1 MGLMASFERGM
12 ERFLVPVAIKLNSQ
26 KHVAAV
32 RDGFVF
38 TFPIIMASSLIILI
52 NFAILSPDGFIAG
65 LLHLNSI
72 FPNLEKAQ
80 AIFTPVMNGS
90 VNIMS
95 IMIAFLVARN
105 VAISYEQDDLLC
117 GLTAIGAFFIV
128 YTPYQMIDGQAF
140 LTTKYLGAQGL
151 FVAVIVAL
159 ITSEIFCRLA
169 RNPKITITMPAAVPP
184 AVARSFK
191 VLLPI
196 FFVMVFFSALNYCLT
211 LISPAGLNDLIY
223 TLIQT
228 PLKHMGTNIFAVIIL
243 GAVGNFLWV
252 LGIHGPNTTSAIRE
266 TVFSEANLENLSWA
280 AQHGTTWGAPYPI
293 TWTSINDAFAN
304 CGGSGMTLGLL
315 LAIFIASKRA
325 EYRDLAKMSFI
336 PGIFNINEP
345 IMFGLPIVLNPIMM
359 VPFIMVPIVN
369 CAIGYFFVSMEIIP
383 PVAYAVPWT
392 TPGPLIAFLGTGG
405 NWLALLVGFSCVAAG
420 VGIEN
425 WALGV
430 GLFDMSLSRDDVD
443 VYSRDF
449 TRTSQMNTN
458 SVDVRYRNIPLWDDA
473 TLSLMAK
480 YSAPNKTDQQQD
492 NENDDS
498 YFEMKDSWML
508 TSVLRQNLQ
517 RDTFNEF
524 TLQVA
529 NNSYASS
536 FASFSDAS
544 NTMAHGRYYY
554 GDHTNGIAW
563 RLISQGEMYLTDNII
578 MANALVYSH
587 GEDVYSYESG
597 AHSDFDS
604 IRTVIRPAW
613 IWNTWN
619 QTGLELGWF
628 KQQNKTQQGVTLNES
643 AYKTTLWHALKVGE
657 SILGSRPEIRFYGT
671 YINILDN
678 ELSNFKF
685 NENSK
690 DEFMAGIQAEV
701 WW

>member
-12 ERFLVPVAIKLNSQ
+12 ERFLVPVAVKLNSQ

-105 VAISYEQDDLLC
+105 MAISYEQDDLLC

-293 TWTSINDAFAN
+293 TWTSISAIRETVFSEANLENLSWAAQHGTTWGAPYPITWTSINDAFAN

-405 NWLALLVGFSCVAAG
+405 NWLALLVGFLC
-420 VGIEN
+420 
-425 WALGV
+425 LGV
-430 GLFDMSLSRDDVD
+430 
-443 VYSRDF
+443 
-449 TRTSQMNTN
+449 
-458 SVDVRYRNIPLWDDA
+458 A
-473 TLSLMAK
+473 TMIYLPFVIA
-480 YSAPNKTDQQQD
+480 ANK
-492 NENDDS
+492 
-498 YFEMKDSWML
+498 
-508 TSVLRQNLQ
+508 V
-517 RDTFNEF
+517 
-524 TLQVA
+524 
-529 NNSYASS
+529 NNM
-536 FASFSDAS
+536 
-544 NTMAHGRYYY
+544 T
-554 GDHTNGIAW
+554 TNG
-563 RLISQGEMYLTDNII
+563 
-578 MANALVYSH
+578 
-587 GEDVYSYESG
+587 
-597 AHSDFDS
+597 
-604 IRTVIRPAW
+604 
-613 IWNTWN
+613 
-619 QTGLELGWF
+619 
-628 KQQNKTQQGVTLNES
+628 
-643 AYKTTLWHALKVGE
+643 
-657 SILGSRPEIRFYGT
+657 
-671 YINILDN
+671 
-678 ELSNFKF
+678 
-685 NENSK
+685 
-690 DEFMAGIQAEV
+690 
-701 WW
+701 

>member
-105 VAISYEQDDLLC
+105 MAISYEQDDLLC

-405 NWLALLVGFSCVAAG
+405 NWLALLVGFLC
-420 VGIEN
+420 
-425 WALGV
+425 LGV
-430 GLFDMSLSRDDVD
+430 ATMIYLPFVIAANKVNNMTTNGLFHLPRKEIVMFADEELVMELLVNAGQARS
-443 VYSRDF
+443 
-449 TRTSQMNTN
+449 
-458 SVDVRYRNIPLWDDA
+458 DA
-473 TLSLMAK
+473 MEAIRCAGQKDWQGATQLMASSE
-480 YSAPNKTDQQQD
+480 SAC
-492 NENDDS
+492 
-498 YFEMKDSWML
+498 
-508 TSVLRQNLQ
+508 LQ
-517 RDTFNEF
+517 
-524 TLQVA
+524 
-529 NNSYASS
+529 
-536 FASFSDAS
+536 
-544 NTMAHGRYYY
+544 AHKIQ
-554 GDHTNGIAW
+554 TA
-563 RLISQGEMYLTDNII
+563 LISQDEGCGKIKVNLILIHAQDHLMNAILCQDLAREII
-578 MANALVYSH
+578 SL
-587 GEDVYSYESG
+587 
-597 AHSDFDS
+597 
-604 IRTVIRPAW
+604 RK
-613 IWNTWN
+613 
-619 QTGLELGWF
+619 EL
-628 KQQNKTQQGVTLNES
+628 
-643 AYKTTLWHALKVGE
+643 HA
-657 SILGSRPEIRFYGT
+657 
-671 YINILDN
+671 
-678 ELSNFKF
+678 
-685 NENSK
+685 
-690 DEFMAGIQAEV
+690 
-701 WW
+701 